1 MSSQYKLKFKEMKA
15 LKLVAF
21 GIVLFLTGTIQAQV
35 SVRFNIGVQP
45 QWAPLGYEGS
55 RYYYLPDLEAYYD
68 VETSMFIYFER
79 NSWVH
84 RTYLPRRYRNYDLY
98 NCYKVGLEN
107 YRGETPYYNHREYR
121 DRYAHGRN
129 RTIQRTI
136 GDRPGREY
144 YRDRNDRERN
154 QVNRGRYNRIDGNDR
169 SGDYRYDRR
178 GYERNQ
184 RFERDRDN
192 RRDNRSN
199 DRTNDKGDY
208 RHDNKKKDRDN

>member
-1 MSSQYKLKFKEMKA
+1 MKA
-15 LKLVAF
+15 LKLLAL
-21 GIVLFLTGTIQAQV
+21 GIVLFFAGAVQAQV

-45 QWAPLGYEGS
+45 QWAPVGYEGI
-55 RYYYLPDLEAYYD
+55 RYYYLPDVESYYD
-68 VETSMFIYFER
+68 VDNSMFIYYEG

-84 RTYLPRRYRNYDLY
+84 RSYLPSRYRNYDLY
-98 NCYKVGLEN
+98 GGYKVGMRN
-107 YRGETPYYNHREYR
+107 YRGNTPYYNHREYR

-154 QVNRGRYNRIDGNDR
+154 QVNRGRYNQIDGNDR
-169 SGDYRYDRR
+169 RGDNKYDKR
-178 GYERNQ
+178 GDERNQ

-192 RRDNRSN
+192 GNDNRNN
-199 DRTNDKGDY
+199 DRNNRIEDD
-208 RHDNKKKDRDN
+208 RHDNGNKNKKKDRDN